1 MYESSHYQTTT
12 KNIATYRNWSIM
24 SITRALAIQKYTERF
39 VSAQYAR
46 VRTSETDKEKKVFL
60 PREITQW
67 TGLNLD
73 FEIF

>member
-24 SITRALAIQKYTERF
+24 SITRALALQKYTERF

-46 VRTSETDKEKKVFL
+46 VRTSETDKE
-60 PREITQW
+60 
-67 TGLNLD
+67 
-73 FEIF
+73 